1 MFPRTV
7 SRANSRHHLRAQ
19 CAIPQAR
26 VLAKPSVRRMLVMVM
41 GIARCVLHACVATCA
56 RRPMHVFAR
65 CTACAMHARCAR
77 CTKWPSGPGPIL
89 LRSCARTLKST
100 RAMFSTRA
108 IFFAYHSHHS
118 SHRTGSPGA
127 PGPPSGH
134 VLARRPPESCIL
146 PYFLHIT
153 RITRPI
159 APYFFTYYS
168 YHL

>member
-56 RRPMHVFAR
+56 RRPMRVFAR
-65 CTACAMHARCAR
+65 CTACAMQARFARCA
-77 CTKWPSGPGPIL
+77 KWRSGPGPIL
-89 LRSCARTLKST
+89 LRSCARTL
-100 RAMFSTRA
+100 RSTRA

-118 SHRTGSPGA
+118 SHRTGSPDA
-127 PGPPSGH
+127 PGPPPSGH

-146 PYFLHIT
+146 HHIC
-153 RITRPI
+153 ILLASLVPSHPI
-159 APYFFTYYS
+159 FYILLVSLVDTS
-168 YHL
+168 NM

>member
-56 RRPMHVFAR
+56 RRPMRVFAR
-65 CTACAMHARCAR
+65 CTACAMQARFARCA
-77 CTKWPSGPGPIL
+77 KWRSGPGPIL
-89 LRSCARTLKST
+89 LRSCARTLG
-100 RAMFSTRA
+100 STRA
-108 IFFAYHSHHS
+108 ISFAYHSHHS
-118 SHRTGSPGA
+118 SHRTGSPAA
-127 PGPPSGH
+127 PGPPPPDTCSRGG
-134 VLARRPPESCIL
+134 RPSRASYIIFAYYSHHSSHRSL
-146 PYFLHIT
+146 
-153 RITRPI
+153 
-159 APYFFTYYS
+159 FFTYYK

>member
-56 RRPMHVFAR
+56 RRPMRVFAR
-65 CTACAMHARCAR
+65 CTACAMQARFARCA
-77 CTKWPSGPGPIL
+77 KWRSGPGPIL
-89 LRSCARTLKST
+89 LRSCARTL
-100 RAMFSTRA
+100 RSTRA
-108 IFFAYHSHHS
+108 IFFAYHSQHS
-118 SHRTGSPGA
+118 SHRTGSPDA
-127 PGPPSGH
+127 PGPPPPPDTCSRGG
-134 VLARRPPESCIL
+134 RPSRASYIIFAYYSHHSSHRTL
-146 PYFLHIT
+146 
-153 RITRPI
+153 
-159 APYFFTYYS
+159 FFTYYS